1 MDPTAI
7 VYIACTSAGLLAS
20 LTGATVMLVRK
31 MRKKYKLK
39 LEERPDLKKIRED
52 TRDEVIQ
59 EALKTLKELK
69 DKDQLSESSFR
80 NKLENARSSNQLYPK
95 S

>member
-39 LEERPDLKKIRED
+39 LEEKPDEKAIRE
-52 TRDEVIQ
+52 EVIQ

-80 NKLENARSSNQLYPK
+80 TKLENARSSNQLYPK